1 MNYELKN
8 YIALSTV
15 AVCFLYFNVLYSQ
28 PFPLLPSS
36 REGHGTVPM
45 LPPELGTV
53 SFYDSTVG
61 HTFVCASSQIDS
73 LELSQ
78 LALGIQKAED
88 QVSRT
93 GLLYRLIPEVHISSS
108 YGIGDLLFI
117 DPSSTSTYILPKDS
131 YRLSFSLSLSELFF
145 SSKHSEALLQLS
157 IQQTEYHHKIL
168 LQQKNRIILLQ
179 EISLLD
185 ERIHSLET
193 EISMIRDLFQ
203 FNQLR
208 FNQGKIE
215 YDVLIRTKLELLSL
229 ETNMNALKHQR
240 VELILKL
247 Q

>member
-1 MNYELKN
+1 
-8 YIALSTV
+8 
-15 AVCFLYFNVLYSQ
+15 
-28 PFPLLPSS
+28 
-36 REGHGTVPM
+36 
-45 LPPELGTV
+45 
-53 SFYDSTVG
+53 
-61 HTFVCASSQIDS
+61 VCAQSQIDS

-93 GLLYRLIPEVHISSS
+93 GLLYRLIPEVHVSAS

-157 IQQTEYHHKIL
+157 IQQTEYHHKIF
-168 LQQKNRIILLQ
+168 LQQKNRSILLQ
-179 EISLLD
+179 ELSLLD
-185 ERIHSLET
+185 ERIHSLKT
-193 EISMIRDLFQ
+193 EISMIQDLFQ

-240 VELILKL
+240 AEQILKL